1 MQCKFMFL
9 TAAAAFL
16 MPMAV
21 AAAEK
26 PVPDGLVCPAE
37 AVGAEL
43 ISTALAS
50 TEPGV
55 SGLCVYYL
63 YDEADPDRS
72 VTMTLRVG
80 TAQYDPDRSFKAPK
94 MELGG
99 MTLVEEATRS
109 IPFAGRTAPAISIVL
124 SGKEADLGDIT
135 EVFDTLTVFR
145 LEGGRT
151 VSLEEE
157 YTNLSA
163 DMRQPLRDALL
174 AAQKG

>member
-1 MQCKFMFL
+1 MQRNFMFL

-16 MPMAV
+16 IPAAV

-26 PVPDGLVCPAE
+26 PVPEGLVCPAE
-37 AVGAEL
+37 AAGAEL

-50 TEPGV
+50 TEQGV

-80 TAQYDPDRSFKAPK
+80 TAQYDPATSFKAPK
-94 MELGG
+94 IELGG
-99 MTLVEEATRS
+99 MTLVEEATRPV
-109 IPFAGRTAPAISIVL
+109 PFAGRTAPATSIVL
-124 SGKEADLGDIT
+124 SGKEPDLGEIT
-135 EVFDTLTVFR
+135 EVFDALTVFR

-163 DMRQPLRDALL
+163 DMRQPLREALL

>member
-1 MQCKFMFL
+1 MPCKSLFL
-9 TAAAAFL
+9 AAAALAFPL
-16 MPMAV
+16 AA

-26 PVPDGLVCPAE
+26 PVPEGLVCPAE
-37 AVGAEL
+37 AAGAEL

-55 SGLCVYYL
+55 TGLCVYYL
-63 YDEADPDRS
+63 YDEEDPDRS

-80 TAQYDPDRSFKAPK
+80 SADYDPDASFKAPK

-99 MTLVEEATRS
+99 MTLVEESTRP
-109 IPFAGRTAPAISIVL
+109 IPFAGRTAPATIIVL
-124 SGKEADLGDIT
+124 SAKEPDLGEIT
-135 EVFDTLTVFR
+135 DSYDALTVFR
-145 LEGGRT
+145 LAGGRV

-163 DMRQPLRDALL
+163 DMRDALRSALL
-174 AAQKG
+174 AVQEG

>member
-1 MQCKFMFL
+1 MPRKSVFL
-9 TAAAAFL
+9 AAAAVLF
-16 MPMAV
+16 PMAV

-26 PVPDGLVCPAE
+26 PVPEGLVCPAE
-37 AVGAEL
+37 AAGAEL
-43 ISTALAS
+43 ISTALAA

-55 SGLCVYYL
+55 TGLCVYYL

-80 TAQYDPDRSFKAPK
+80 SADYDPDASFKAPK

-99 MTLVEEATRS
+99 MTVVEEATRPL
-109 IPFAGRTAPAISIVL
+109 PFAGRTAPATIIVL
-124 SGKEADLGDIT
+124 SGREADLGLIT

-157 YTNLSA
+157 YTNISA
-163 DMRQPLRDALL
+163 DMRDPLRAALL

>member
-1 MQCKFMFL
+1 MQCKFMFV

-16 MPMAV
+16 IPACV

-26 PVPDGLVCPAE
+26 PVPEGLVCPAE
-37 AVGAEL
+37 AAGAEL

-50 TEPGV
+50 TEQGV

-63 YDEADPDRS
+63 YDDADPDRS

-80 TAQYDPDRSFKAPK
+80 TAEYDPATSFKAPK
-94 MELGG
+94 IELGG
-99 MTLVEEATRS
+99 MTLVEEATRPV
-109 IPFAGRTAPAISIVL
+109 PFAGRTAPATSIVL
-124 SGKEADLGDIT
+124 SGKEADLGEIT
-135 EVFDTLTVFR
+135 EVFDALTVFH

-163 DMRQPLRDALL
+163 DMRQPLREALL